1 MRGVP
6 LLLRLAQHDL
16 EERRSDL
23 GCISR
28 ARTDTETAIDA
39 INETIS
45 AETSIAMTDPVGMA
59 VFSAWM
65 SQSTRSRARL
75 RDRFQE
81 LNKSAD
87 AARENLRDTAAQV
100 KRLEIV
106 LDTARSNERRASAKQ
121 ADVMA
126 DELEAVRWAE
136 FISQR

>member
-1 MRGVP
+1 
-6 LLLRLAQHDL
+6 
-16 EERRSDL
+16 
-23 GCISR
+23 
-28 ARTDTETAIDA
+28 
-39 INETIS
+39 
-45 AETSIAMTDPVGMA
+45 MTDPVGMA